1 MCETHQS
8 EEFSCCCGVTDS
20 SGTRGNVWM
29 ALLSQRILYVN
40 VGVQIL
46 TFDGKPRVMHVLAA
60 YYKTRLTT
68 FSAL

>member
-1 MCETHQS
+1 MT
-8 EEFSCCCGVTDS
+8 
-20 SGTRGNVWM
+20 
-29 ALLSQRILYVN
+29 LLSQRILYVN

-60 YYKTRLTT
+60 YYRTRLTT